1 MTESKYAK
9 YIVSDLKIPEE
20 KQAIAE
26 DYAKY
31 ATRIL
36 WLDENVV
43 PGAFHMNTAWYL
55 KAAATLE
62 STPHTHDS
70 DEIIG
75 FFGNNPEDPYDL
87 GGEIEIWLDD
97 EKHILTRTCM
107 LFVPAGLKHC
117 PLILR
122 RVDRPIFHFTTVP
135 GGRYIKDE
143 K

>member
-75 FFGNNPEDPYDL
+75 FFGNNPTDPYDL

>member
-1 MTESKYAK
+1 MTELKYAK

-75 FFGNNPEDPYDL
+75 FFGNNPADPYDL

-97 EKHILTRTCM
+97 EKHILSRTCM
-107 LFVPAGLKHC
+107 LFVPAGLRHC
-117 PLILR
+117 PLIIR

-135 GGRYIKDE
+135 GGQYIKQE